1 MAVLGKIRE
10 KSIFLIIVIGLALFA
25 FIISGAIGSDY
36 GNIGP
41 NEPIGEVDGEE
52 VLLSNYRSLVEQ
64 DQKVYGSSTIESVN
78 KVWDQ
83 YILSLV
89 LKSQID
95 LLEIDAGR
103 NQIEQVVSSDQ
114 NLTQDSRFINEAGF
128 FDFGLFTNFI
138 SQIRDQNPSA
148 YESWKLQESNIISS
162 AKQSIYFDLVRSG
175 LFNLKSQK
183 KIITDFKNTKVDFQ
197 YVKIP
202 FSSLSDTLFKLDDN
216 EIDNYIKKNKSDY
229 VFKPIRN
236 IEYVVFFE
244 QPTDEDEKQI
254 RTQLESLIKDKIE
267 YNEVSK
273 LNDTLIGFKNTNE
286 IFEFVER
293 NSDTPF
299 DSVYLP
305 KGRLS
310 KEYSESLFNLDI
322 GEVYG
327 PYKDLGSLKI
337 SRLLDRKID
346 GSIRASQILISYN
359 GSSNQN
365 PNINRSKEEAK
376 NLANDLFFK
385 IRRNPKSF
393 SNYVQEFSDGAGK
406 STLGD
411 IGFFQEKNVLPEI
424 FSRLSKSRIERLN
437 LIETDF
443 GFHIIKATD
452 KQDVLLMA
460 NVVKNIIPSEETSN
474 KVFRN
479 ATKFEMDLLN
489 SKETFNLLAEQNG
502 YNIRRVNEI
511 DRLDETLPGLPNQ
524 RSIVQWLFN
533 ENTEEGMVKRFNLS
547 FGGYAIVKVI
557 EINEDGLVS
566 SNEVRS
572 SVRTKLINQKK
583 SNYILNSEGN
593 SKIQDIAAKYN
604 LEIIDASL
612 VSRFDQILVGAGNE
626 PNVIGVAFSL
636 DKNETSK
643 LIVGNEGLYKIKLT
657 NINTNSE
664 DEIELNKT
672 EDSSEIIFN
681 PDNFLEALKDNA
693 NIIDNRHLYYWI
705 NKSVKFIIVLYLFFL
720 K

>member
-183 KIITDFKNTKVDFQ
+183 EIITDFKNTKVDFQ

-273 LNDTLIGFKNTNE
+273 LNDTVIGFKNTNE

-365 PNINRSKEEAK
+365 PNINRSKEEAEK
-376 NLANDLFFK
+376 LANDLFFK

-693 NIIDNRHLYYWI
+693 NIIDNRHLYY
-705 NKSVKFIIVLYLFFL
+705 
-720 K
+720 

>member
-175 LFNLKSQK
+175 LLNLKSQK
-183 KIITDFKNTKVDFQ
+183 EIITDFKNTKVDFQ

-376 NLANDLFFK
+376 KLANDLFFK

-657 NINTNSE
+657 NIYTNSE

-693 NIIDNRHLYYWI
+693 NIIDNRHLYY
-705 NKSVKFIIVLYLFFL
+705 
-720 K
+720 

>member
-175 LFNLKSQK
+175 LLNLKSQK
-183 KIITDFKNTKVDFQ
+183 EIITDFKNTKVDFQ

-273 LNDTLIGFKNTNE
+273 LNDTLIGFKNTND

-376 NLANDLFFK
+376 KLANDLFFK

-681 PDNFLEALKDNA
+681 PDNLLEALKDNA
-693 NIIDNRHLYYWI
+693 NIIDNRHLYY
-705 NKSVKFIIVLYLFFL
+705 
-720 K
+720 

>member
-183 KIITDFKNTKVDFQ
+183 EIITDFKNTKVDFQ

-376 NLANDLFFK
+376 KLANDLFFK

-593 SKIQDIAAKYN
+593 SKMQDIAAKYN

-612 VSRFDQILVGAGNE
+612 VSGFDQILVGAGNE
-626 PNVIGVAFSL
+626 PHVIGVAFSL

-693 NIIDNRHLYYWI
+693 NIIDNRHLYY
-705 NKSVKFIIVLYLFFL
+705 
-720 K
+720 

>member
-175 LFNLKSQK
+175 LLNLKSQK
-183 KIITDFKNTKVDFQ
+183 EIITDFKNTKVDFQ

-273 LNDTLIGFKNTNE
+273 LNDTLIGFKNTDE

-376 NLANDLFFK
+376 KLANDLFFK

-693 NIIDNRHLYYWI
+693 NIIDNRHLYY
-705 NKSVKFIIVLYLFFL
+705 
-720 K
+720 

>member
-183 KIITDFKNTKVDFQ
+183 EIITDFKNTKVDFQ

-365 PNINRSKEEAK
+365 PNIKRSKEEAK
-376 NLANDLFFK
+376 KLANDLFFK

-393 SNYVQEFSDGAGK
+393 SNYVQELSDGAGK

-424 FSRLSKSRIERLN
+424 FSRLSKSRIEKLN

-593 SKIQDIAAKYN
+593 SKMQDIAAKYN

-612 VSRFDQILVGAGNE
+612 VSGFDQILVGAGNE
-626 PNVIGVAFSL
+626 PHVIGVAFSL

-657 NINTNSE
+657 NIYTNSE
-664 DEIELNKT
+664 DEIDLNKT

-693 NIIDNRHLYYWI
+693 NIIDNRHLYY
-705 NKSVKFIIVLYLFFL
+705 
-720 K
+720 

>member
-52 VLLSNYRSLVEQ
+52 GLLSNYRSLVEQ

-175 LFNLKSQK
+175 LLNLKSQK
-183 KIITDFKNTKVDFQ
+183 EIITDFKNTKVDFQ

-376 NLANDLFFK
+376 KLANDLFFK

-693 NIIDNRHLYYWI
+693 NIIDNRHLYY
-705 NKSVKFIIVLYLFFL
+705 
-720 K
+720 

>member
-175 LFNLKSQK
+175 LLNLKSQK
-183 KIITDFKNTKVDFQ
+183 EIITDFKNTKVDFQ

-376 NLANDLFFK
+376 KLANDLFFK

-681 PDNFLEALKDNA
+681 PDDFLEALKDNA
-693 NIIDNRHLYYWI
+693 NIIDNRHLYY
-705 NKSVKFIIVLYLFFL
+705 
-720 K
+720 

>member
-183 KIITDFKNTKVDFQ
+183 EIINDFKNTKVDFQ

-376 NLANDLFFK
+376 KLANDLFFK

-593 SKIQDIAAKYN
+593 SKMQDIAAKYN

-612 VSRFDQILVGAGNE
+612 VSGFDQILVGAGNE
-626 PNVIGVAFSL
+626 PHVIGVAFSL

-657 NINTNSE
+657 NIYTNSE
-664 DEIELNKT
+664 DEIDLNKT
-672 EDSSEIIFN
+672 EDFSEIIFN
-681 PDNFLEALKDNA
+681 PDNLLEALKDNA
-693 NIIDNRHLYYWI
+693 KIIDNRHLYY
-705 NKSVKFIIVLYLFFL
+705 
-720 K
+720 

>member
-25 FIISGAIGSDY
+25 FIISGAIGNDY
-36 GNIGP
+36 GNVGP
-41 NEPIGEVDGEE
+41 NEPIGVVDGDE
-52 VLLSNYRSLVEQ
+52 VFLNNYRSLVEQ

-83 YILSLV
+83 YIQSLV

-183 KIITDFKNTKVDFQ
+183 KIVTNFKNTKVDFQ

-202 FSSLSDTLFKLDDN
+202 FSSLSDTLFTLNDY
-216 EIDNYIKKNKSDY
+216 EIDNYIKKNNSDY

-254 RTQLESLIKDKIE
+254 RIELESLIKDRIE

-273 LNDTLIGFKNTNE
+273 LKDTLTGFANTNE

-299 DSVYLP
+299 DSIYLP

-337 SRLLDRKID
+337 SRLLDRKTD

-365 PNINRSKEEAK
+365 PNINRSKEEAEK
-376 NLANDLFFK
+376 LANDLFFK

-557 EINEDGLVS
+557 EIDEDGLVS

-572 SVRTKLINQKK
+572 SVRRKLINQKK
-583 SNYILNSEGN
+583 SNYILNSEGD
-593 SKIQDIAAKYN
+593 SKMQDIAAKYN
-604 LEIIDASL
+604 SEIIDASL
-612 VSRFDQILVGAGNE
+612 VSGFDQILVGAGNE
-626 PNVIGVAFSL
+626 PFVIGVAFSL

-657 NINTNSE
+657 NIYTNSE
-664 DEIELNKT
+664 DEIDLNKT
-672 EDSSEIIFN
+672 EDFSEIVFN
-681 PDNFLEALKDNA
+681 PDNLLDALKDNA
-693 NIIDNRHLYYWI
+693 NIIDNRHLYY
-705 NKSVKFIIVLYLFFL
+705 
-720 K
+720 

>member
-183 KIITDFKNTKVDFQ
+183 EIITDFKNTKVDFQ

-254 RTQLESLIKDKIE
+254 RTQLESLIKDRIE

-376 NLANDLFFK
+376 KLANDLFFK

-511 DRLDETLPGLPNQ
+511 DKLDETLPGLPNQ

-533 ENTEEGMVKRFNLS
+533 ENTQVGMVKRFNLS

-557 EINEDGLVS
+557 EIDEDGLIS

-572 SVRTKLINQKK
+572 SVRRKLINQKK

-593 SKIQDIAAKYN
+593 SKMSDIAAKYN
-604 LEIIDASL
+604 SEIIDASL
-612 VSRFDQILVGAGNE
+612 VSSFDQILVGAGNE
-626 PNVIGVAFSL
+626 PYVIGVAFSL
-636 DKNETSK
+636 DKNNTSK

-657 NINTNSE
+657 NIYTNSE
-664 DEIELNKT
+664 DEIDLNKT
-672 EDSSEIIFN
+672 DDFSEIIFN
-681 PDNFLEALKDNA
+681 PDNLLEALKEKA
-693 NIIDNRHLYYWI
+693 RIIDNRHLYY
-705 NKSVKFIIVLYLFFL
+705 
-720 K
+720 

>member
-175 LFNLKSQK
+175 LLNLKSQK
-183 KIITDFKNTKVDFQ
+183 EIITDFKNTKVGFQ

-376 NLANDLFFK
+376 KLANDLFFK

-593 SKIQDIAAKYN
+593 SKIQDIAAKFN

-693 NIIDNRHLYYWI
+693 NIIDNRHLYY
-705 NKSVKFIIVLYLFFL
+705 
-720 K
+720 

>member
-83 YILSLV
+83 YITSLV

-175 LFNLKSQK
+175 LLNLKSQK
-183 KIITDFKNTKVDFQ
+183 EIITDFKNTKVDFQ

-376 NLANDLFFK
+376 KLANDLFFK

-460 NVVKNIIPSEETSN
+460 NVVKNILPSEETSN

-664 DEIELNKT
+664 DEIDLNKT

-693 NIIDNRHLYYWI
+693 NIIDNRHLYY
-705 NKSVKFIIVLYLFFL
+705 
-720 K
+720 

>member
-175 LFNLKSQK
+175 LLNLKSQK
-183 KIITDFKNTKVDFQ
+183 EIITDFKNTKVDFQ

-365 PNINRSKEEAK
+365 PNINRSKEEAEK
-376 NLANDLFFK
+376 LANDLFFK

-693 NIIDNRHLYYWI
+693 NIIDNRHLYY
-705 NKSVKFIIVLYLFFL
+705 
-720 K
+720 

>member
-41 NEPIGEVDGEE
+41 KEPIGQVDGEE
-52 VLLSNYRSLVEQ
+52 VFLNNFRSLVEQ
-64 DQKVYGSSTIESVN
+64 DQKVNGSSTIESVN

-83 YILSLV
+83 YIQSLV

-114 NLTQDSRFINEAGF
+114 NLTKDSRFINEAGF

-175 LFNLKSQK
+175 VFNLKNQQ
-183 KIITDFKNTKVDFQ
+183 KIISDFKNTKIDFQ

-202 FSSLSDTLFKLDDN
+202 FSYLSDTLFIVDDN
-216 EIDNYIKKNKSDY
+216 EIDNYIKKNNSDY
-229 VFKPIRN
+229 IYKPIRN

-254 RTQLESLIKDKIE
+254 RIQLESIINDRIE

-273 LNDTLIGFKNTNE
+273 LNDTLIGFANTNE

-299 DSVYLP
+299 DSIYLP

-310 KEYSESLFNLDI
+310 KEYSELLFNLDI

-337 SRLLDRKID
+337 SKLLDRKID

-359 GSSNQN
+359 SSANQN
-365 PNINRSKEEAK
+365 LNINRSKDEAK
-376 NLANDLFFK
+376 KLANDLFFK

-424 FSRLSKSRIERLN
+424 FSKLSKSRIGKLN

-489 SKETFNLLAEQNG
+489 SDESFNSLAEQNG

-524 RSIVQWLFN
+524 RAIVQWLFN
-533 ENTEEGMVKRFNLS
+533 ENTEVGMIKRFNLS

-557 EINEDGLVS
+557 EIDKDGLVS
-566 SNEVRS
+566 SNEVIS
-572 SVRTKLINQKK
+572 SVRRKLINQKK
-583 SNYILNSEGN
+583 SNYILNSDSN
-593 SKIQDIAAKYN
+593 SKMLDIAAKYN
-604 LEIIDASL
+604 SEVINASL
-612 VSRFDQILVGAGNE
+612 VSGFDQILVGAGNE
-626 PNVIGVAFSL
+626 PYVIGVAFSL
-636 DKNETSK
+636 DKNETSE
-643 LIVGNEGLYKIKLT
+643 LIVGNEGVYKIKLT
-657 NINTNSE
+657 NIYSNSE
-664 DEIELNKT
+664 DEIDLNKT
-672 EDSSEIIFN
+672 DDFSEIIFN
-681 PDNFLEALKDNA
+681 ANNLLEALKDKA
-693 NIIDNRHLYYWI
+693 KIIDNRHLYY
-705 NKSVKFIIVLYLFFL
+705 
-720 K
+720 

>member
-175 LFNLKSQK
+175 LLNLKSQK
-183 KIITDFKNTKVDFQ
+183 EIITDFKNTKVDFQ

-376 NLANDLFFK
+376 KLANDLFFK

>member
-175 LFNLKSQK
+175 LLNLKSQK
-183 KIITDFKNTKVDFQ
+183 EIITDFKNTKVDFQ

-365 PNINRSKEEAK
+365 PNINRSKEEAEK
-376 NLANDLFFK
+376 LANDLFFK

-460 NVVKNIIPSEETSN
+460 NVVKNILPSEETSN

-593 SKIQDIAAKYN
+593 SKIQDIAAKFN

-664 DEIELNKT
+664 DEIDLNKT

-693 NIIDNRHLYYWI
+693 NIIDNRHLYY
-705 NKSVKFIIVLYLFFL
+705 
-720 K
+720 

>member
-162 AKQSIYFDLVRSG
+162 AKQSIYFDLVRAG
-175 LFNLKSQK
+175 LLNLKSQK
-183 KIITDFKNTKVDFQ
+183 EIITDFKNTKVDFQ

-365 PNINRSKEEAK
+365 PNINRSKEEAEK
-376 NLANDLFFK
+376 LANDLFFK

-612 VSRFDQILVGAGNE
+612 VSRFDKILVGAGNE

-693 NIIDNRHLYYWI
+693 NIIDNRHLYY
-705 NKSVKFIIVLYLFFL
+705 
-720 K
+720 

>member
-175 LFNLKSQK
+175 LLNLKSQK
-183 KIITDFKNTKVDFQ
+183 EIITDFKNTKVDFQ

-376 NLANDLFFK
+376 KLANDLFFK

-693 NIIDNRHLYYWI
+693 NIIDNRHLYY
-705 NKSVKFIIVLYLFFL
+705 
-720 K
+720 

>member
-175 LFNLKSQK
+175 LLNLKSQK
-183 KIITDFKNTKVDFQ
+183 EIITDFKNTKVGFQ

-365 PNINRSKEEAK
+365 PNINRSKEEAEK
-376 NLANDLFFK
+376 LANDLFFK

-657 NINTNSE
+657 NIYTNSE

-693 NIIDNRHLYYWI
+693 NIIDNRHLYY
-705 NKSVKFIIVLYLFFL
+705 
-720 K
+720 

>member
-183 KIITDFKNTKVDFQ
+183 EIINDFKNTKVDFQ
-197 YVKIP
+197 FLKIP

-365 PNINRSKEEAK
+365 PNINRSKEEAEK
-376 NLANDLFFK
+376 LANDLFFK

-437 LIETDF
+437 LVETDF

-593 SKIQDIAAKYN
+593 SKMQDIAAKYN

-612 VSRFDQILVGAGNE
+612 VSGFDQILVGAGNE
-626 PNVIGVAFSL
+626 PHVIGVAFSL

-693 NIIDNRHLYYWI
+693 NIIDNRHLYY
-705 NKSVKFIIVLYLFFL
+705 
-720 K
+720 

>member
-25 FIISGAIGSDY
+25 FIISGAIGNDY
-36 GNIGP
+36 GNVGP
-41 NEPIGEVDGEE
+41 NEPIGVVDGDE
-52 VLLSNYRSLVEQ
+52 VFLNNYRSLVEQ

-83 YILSLV
+83 YIQSLV

-183 KIITDFKNTKVDFQ
+183 KIVTNFKNTKVDFQ

-202 FSSLSDTLFKLDDN
+202 FSSLSDTLFTLNDY
-216 EIDNYIKKNKSDY
+216 EIDNYIKKNNSDY

-254 RTQLESLIKDKIE
+254 RIELESLIKDRIE

-273 LNDTLIGFKNTNE
+273 LKDTLTGFANTNE

-299 DSVYLP
+299 DSIYLP

-337 SRLLDRKID
+337 SRLLDRKTD

-365 PNINRSKEEAK
+365 PNINRSKEEAEK
-376 NLANDLFFK
+376 LANDLFFK

-566 SNEVRS
+566 SDEVRS
-572 SVRTKLINQKK
+572 SVRRKLINQKK
-583 SNYILNSEGN
+583 SNYILNSEGD
-593 SKIQDIAAKYN
+593 SKMQDIAAKYN
-604 LEIIDASL
+604 SEIIDASL
-612 VSRFDQILVGAGNE
+612 VSGFDQILVGAGNE
-626 PNVIGVAFSL
+626 PFVIGVAFSL

-657 NINTNSE
+657 NIYTNSE
-664 DEIELNKT
+664 DEIDLNKT
-672 EDSSEIIFN
+672 EDFSEIVFN
-681 PDNFLEALKDNA
+681 PDNLLDALKDNA
-693 NIIDNRHLYYWI
+693 NIIDNRHLYY
-705 NKSVKFIIVLYLFFL
+705 
-720 K
+720 

>member
-83 YILSLV
+83 YITSLV

-175 LFNLKSQK
+175 LLNLKSEK
-183 KIITDFKNTKVDFQ
+183 EIITDFKNTKVDFQ

-273 LNDTLIGFKNTNE
+273 LNDTLIGFKNTDE

-376 NLANDLFFK
+376 KLANDLFFK

-593 SKIQDIAAKYN
+593 SKIQDIAAKFN

-643 LIVGNEGLYKIKLT
+643 LIVGNDGLYKIKVT
-657 NINTNSE
+657 NINRNSE
-664 DEIELNKT
+664 DEIDLNKT
-672 EDSSEIIFN
+672 EDSSEIIFIL
-681 PDNFLEALKDNA
+681 DNFLKALKDNA
-693 NIIDNRHLYYWI
+693 NIIDNRHLYY
-705 NKSVKFIIVLYLFFL
+705 
-720 K
+720 

>member
-175 LFNLKSQK
+175 LLNLKSEK
-183 KIITDFKNTKVDFQ
+183 EIITDFKNTKVDFQ

-254 RTQLESLIKDKIE
+254 RIQLESLINDKIE

-273 LNDTLIGFKNTNE
+273 LNDTLIGFKNTDE

-365 PNINRSKEEAK
+365 PNINRSKEEAEK
-376 NLANDLFFK
+376 LANDLFFK

-593 SKIQDIAAKYN
+593 SKIQDIAAKFN

-693 NIIDNRHLYYWI
+693 NIIDNRHLYY
-705 NKSVKFIIVLYLFFL
+705 
-720 K
+720 

>member
-95 LLEIDAGR
+95 LLEIDAGI

-175 LFNLKSQK
+175 LLNLKSEK
-183 KIITDFKNTKVDFQ
+183 EIITDFKNTKVDFQ

-254 RTQLESLIKDKIE
+254 RIQLESLIKDKIE

-346 GSIRASQILISYN
+346 GSIRASQILISYK

-376 NLANDLFFK
+376 KLANDLFFK

-593 SKIQDIAAKYN
+593 SKIQDIAVKYN

-657 NINTNSE
+657 NIYTNSE
-664 DEIELNKT
+664 DEIDLNKT

-681 PDNFLEALKDNA
+681 PNNFLEALKDNA
-693 NIIDNRHLYYWI
+693 NIIDNRHLYY
-705 NKSVKFIIVLYLFFL
+705 
-720 K
+720 

>member
-95 LLEIDAGR
+95 LLEIDAGI

-175 LFNLKSQK
+175 LLNLKSEK
-183 KIITDFKNTKVDFQ
+183 EIITDFKNTKVDFQ

-254 RTQLESLIKDKIE
+254 RIQLESLIKDKIE

-346 GSIRASQILISYN
+346 GSIRASQILISYK

-376 NLANDLFFK
+376 KLANDLFFK

-593 SKIQDIAAKYN
+593 SKIQDIAVKYN

-664 DEIELNKT
+664 DEIDLNKT

-681 PDNFLEALKDNA
+681 PNNFLEALKDNA
-693 NIIDNRHLYYWI
+693 NIIDNRHLYY
-705 NKSVKFIIVLYLFFL
+705 
-720 K
+720 

>member
-95 LLEIDAGR
+95 LLEIDAGI

-175 LFNLKSQK
+175 LLNLKSEK
-183 KIITDFKNTKVDFQ
+183 EIITDFKNTKVDFQ

-254 RTQLESLIKDKIE
+254 RIQLESLIKDKIE

-346 GSIRASQILISYN
+346 GSIRASQILISYK

-376 NLANDLFFK
+376 KLANDLFFK

-593 SKIQDIAAKYN
+593 SKIKDIAAKYN

-664 DEIELNKT
+664 DEIDLNKT

-693 NIIDNRHLYYWI
+693 NIIDNRHLYY
-705 NKSVKFIIVLYLFFL
+705 
-720 K
+720 

>member
-25 FIISGAIGSDY
+25 FIISGAIGNDF
-36 GNIGP
+36 GNIGS
-41 NEPIGEVDGEE
+41 NEPIGKVDGEE
-52 VLLSNYRSLVEQ
+52 VFLNNYRSLVEQ

-78 KVWDQ
+78 KVWEQ
-83 YILSLV
+83 YVQSLV

-95 LLEIDAGR
+95 ILEIDAGK

-128 FDFGLFTNFI
+128 FDFGLFSTFI

-148 YESWKLQESNIISS
+148 YESWKLQEANIISS

-175 LFNLKSQK
+175 LFNLKNHQK
-183 KIITDFKNTKVDFQ
+183 ILSNFKNTKVDFQ

-202 FSSLSDTLFKLDDN
+202 FSSLSDTLFKVTDN
-216 EIDNYIKKNKSDY
+216 EIDDYIKKNNSDY
-229 VFKPIRN
+229 NFKPMRN

-244 QPTDEDEKQI
+244 QPTNEDEKQI
-254 RTQLESLIKDKIE
+254 RIQLESIIDDKIE

-299 DSVYLP
+299 DSIYLP

-310 KEYSESLFNLDI
+310 NEYSELLFNLDI

-337 SRLLDRKID
+337 SRLLDRKIG
-346 GSIRASQILISYN
+346 GSIRASQILVSYN
-359 GSSNQN
+359 GSANQN
-365 PNINRSKEEAK
+365 PNITRSKEEAK
-376 NLANDLFFK
+376 KLADDLFLK
-385 IRRNPKSF
+385 LRRSPKSF
-393 SNYVQEFSDGAGK
+393 FENVQKFSDGAGK
-406 STLGD
+406 ETLGD
-411 IGFFQEKNVLPEI
+411 IGYFQENNVLPQI
-424 FSRLSKSRIERLN
+424 FSRLSKSRIGRLN

-460 NVVKNIIPSEETSN
+460 NIVKNIIPSEETSS
-474 KVFRN
+474 KVFRD

-489 SKETFNLLAEQNG
+489 SDETLNSLAEQNG

-533 ENTEEGMVKRFNLS
+533 ESTEEGMIKRFNLS
-547 FGGYAIVKVI
+547 FGGYVIVKVTKI
-557 EINEDGLVS
+557 DEDGLVS
-566 SNEVRS
+566 SNEIRL
-572 SVRTKLINQKK
+572 SVKTKLINQRK
-583 SNYILNSEGN
+583 SNHILKSDAD
-593 SKIQDIAAKYN
+593 SKMLDIAAKYN
-604 LEIIDASL
+604 SEITDASL
-612 VSRFDQILVGAGNE
+612 VSSFDQILVGAGNE
-626 PNVIGVAFSL
+626 PHIIGVALSL
-636 DKNETSK
+636 GKEEVSN

-657 NINTNSE
+657 NIHSNIEVEE
-664 DEIELNKT
+664 DINKT
-672 EDSSEIIFN
+672 TDFSEIIFST
-681 PDNFLEALKDNA
+681 DNLLEALKKNA
-693 NIIDNRHLYYWI
+693 KIIDNRHLYY
-705 NKSVKFIIVLYLFFL
+705 
-720 K
+720 

>member
-183 KIITDFKNTKVDFQ
+183 EIITDFKNTKVDFQ

-365 PNINRSKEEAK
+365 PNINRSKEEAEK
-376 NLANDLFFK
+376 LANDLFFK

-437 LIETDF
+437 LVETDF

-693 NIIDNRHLYYWI
+693 NIIDNRHLYY
-705 NKSVKFIIVLYLFFL
+705 
-720 K
+720 

>member
-183 KIITDFKNTKVDFQ
+183 EIITDFKNTKVDFQ

-376 NLANDLFFK
+376 KLANDLFFK

-636 DKNETSK
+636 DKNETSR

-693 NIIDNRHLYYWI
+693 NIIDNRHLYY
-705 NKSVKFIIVLYLFFL
+705 
-720 K
+720 

>member
-162 AKQSIYFDLVRSG
+162 AKQSIYFDLVRAG
-175 LFNLKSQK
+175 LLNLKSQK
-183 KIITDFKNTKVDFQ
+183 EIITDFKNTKVDFQ

-376 NLANDLFFK
+376 KLANDLFFK

-693 NIIDNRHLYYWI
+693 NIIDNRHLYY
-705 NKSVKFIIVLYLFFL
+705 
-720 K
+720 

>member
-83 YILSLV
+83 YIQSLV

-95 LLEIDAGR
+95 LLEIDAGK

-175 LFNLKSQK
+175 LLNLKSQK
-183 KIITDFKNTKVDFQ
+183 EIITDFKNTKVDFQ

-229 VFKPIRN
+229 AFKPIRN

-376 NLANDLFFK
+376 KLANDLFFK

-664 DEIELNKT
+664 DEIDLNKT
-672 EDSSEIIFN
+672 EDFSEIIFN
-681 PDNFLEALKDNA
+681 PDNFLDALKGNA
-693 NIIDNRHLYYWI
+693 NIIDNRHLYY
-705 NKSVKFIIVLYLFFL
+705 
-720 K
+720 

>member
-175 LFNLKSQK
+175 LLNLKSQK
-183 KIITDFKNTKVDFQ
+183 EIITDFKNTKVGFQ

-254 RTQLESLIKDKIE
+254 RIQLESLINDKIE

-273 LNDTLIGFKNTNE
+273 LNDTLIGFKNTDE

-376 NLANDLFFK
+376 KLANDLFFK

-593 SKIQDIAAKYN
+593 SKIKDIAAKYN

-693 NIIDNRHLYYWI
+693 NIIDNRHLYY
-705 NKSVKFIIVLYLFFL
+705 
-720 K
+720 

>member
-175 LFNLKSQK
+175 LLNLKSQK
-183 KIITDFKNTKVDFQ
+183 EIITDFKNTKVDFQ

-365 PNINRSKEEAK
+365 PNINRSKEEAEK
-376 NLANDLFFK
+376 LANDLFFK

-593 SKIQDIAAKYN
+593 SKIKDIAAKYN

-693 NIIDNRHLYYWI
+693 NIIDNRHLYY
-705 NKSVKFIIVLYLFFL
+705 
-720 K
+720 

>member
-175 LFNLKSQK
+175 LLNLKSQK
-183 KIITDFKNTKVDFQ
+183 EIITDFKNTKVDFQ

-229 VFKPIRN
+229 IFKPIRN

-533 ENTEEGMVKRFNLS
+533 ENTDKGMIKRFNLS

-557 EINEDGLVS
+557 EIDENGLVS

-572 SVRTKLINQKK
+572 SVRRKLINQKK

-593 SKIQDIAAKYN
+593 SKMQDIAAKYN
-604 LEIIDASL
+604 LEVIDASL

-626 PNVIGVAFSL
+626 PHVTGVAFSL

-664 DEIELNKT
+664 DEIDLNKT
-672 EDSSEIIFN
+672 EDFSEIIFN

-693 NIIDNRHLYYWI
+693 NIIDNRHLYY
-705 NKSVKFIIVLYLFFL
+705 
-720 K
+720 

>member
-25 FIISGAIGSDY
+25 FIISGAIGNDY
-36 GNIGP
+36 GNVGP
-41 NEPIGEVDGEE
+41 NEPIGVVDGDE
-52 VLLSNYRSLVEQ
+52 VFLNNYRSLVEQ

-83 YILSLV
+83 YIQSLV

-183 KIITDFKNTKVDFQ
+183 KIVTNFKNTKVDFQ

-202 FSSLSDTLFKLDDN
+202 FSSLSDTLFTLNDY
-216 EIDNYIKKNKSDY
+216 EIDNYIKKNNSDY

-254 RTQLESLIKDKIE
+254 RIELESLIKDRIE

-273 LNDTLIGFKNTNE
+273 LKDTLTGFANTNE

-299 DSVYLP
+299 DSIYLP

-337 SRLLDRKID
+337 SRLLDRKTD

-365 PNINRSKEEAK
+365 PNINRSKEEAEK
-376 NLANDLFFK
+376 LANDLFFK

-572 SVRTKLINQKK
+572 SVRRKLINQKK
-583 SNYILNSEGN
+583 SNYILNSEGD
-593 SKIQDIAAKYN
+593 SKMQDIAAKYN
-604 LEIIDASL
+604 SEIIDASL
-612 VSRFDQILVGAGNE
+612 VSGFDQILVGAGNE
-626 PNVIGVAFSL
+626 PFVIGVAFSL

-657 NINTNSE
+657 NIYTNSE
-664 DEIELNKT
+664 DEIDLNKT
-672 EDSSEIIFN
+672 EDFSEIVFN
-681 PDNFLEALKDNA
+681 PDNLLDALKDNA
-693 NIIDNRHLYYWI
+693 NIIDNRHLYY
-705 NKSVKFIIVLYLFFL
+705 
-720 K
+720 

>member
-175 LFNLKSQK
+175 LLNLKSQK
-183 KIITDFKNTKVDFQ
+183 EIITDFKNTKVGFQ

-229 VFKPIRN
+229 VFKPMRN

-254 RTQLESLIKDKIE
+254 RIQLESLINDKIE

-273 LNDTLIGFKNTNE
+273 LNDTLIGFKNTDE

-376 NLANDLFFK
+376 KLANDLFFK

-593 SKIQDIAAKYN
+593 SKIKDIAAKYN

-664 DEIELNKT
+664 DEIDLNKT

-693 NIIDNRHLYYWI
+693 NIIDNRHLYY
-705 NKSVKFIIVLYLFFL
+705 
-720 K
+720 